1 MKRRIA
7 FALVVCV
14 AVMHAGAF
22 ACPSCY
28 GDPGSTEVKGMKWAI
43 ISLLGITGTVLG
55 GVGAFFLYL
64 RKRALELNRQFADRL
79 N

>member
-1 MKRRIA
+1 MIKVTT
-7 FALVVCV
+7 LVMLVILSADTV
-14 AVMHAGAF
+14 L

-28 GDPGSTEVKGMKWAI
+28 GDPGSSEVQGMKWAI